1 MASTSTLARTAAW
14 DAAVRDLLPG
24 YFALVMS
31 TGMVSIGLLVIGL
44 ETASVVLLWV
54 DIVCF
59 AVLLAV
65 TGVRLVRHPRAAAG
79 DLADPEK
86 SFGFFTFVAGTN
98 VVGVRLVLDGHETA
112 AMVLLVVALVAWLLL
127 GYVIPAIAVLH
138 PRRHPSISHANGTW
152 FIWAVASQSVT
163 VLAATLQPTGVF
175 GSTVLAL
182 VAVFSWSLGVFLYG
196 VVVVLL
202 VVRLTRYPFTAADI
216 TPPYWVAMGATAIT
230 VLAGSRIVAMDQAP
244 TVDVTRGLVAGLA
257 LLFWCFGTWL
267 IPALLAVGWWR
278 HVVHRL
284 PIRYQPAYWSLVFP
298 IAMYGVGSYYL
309 GRADHLPIVARV
321 GDAIIPVATAVWA
334 ITFVAMLRHLWR
346 TLVRPSAPGRS
357 DEPPSAVRAPA

>member
-1 MASTSTLARTAAW
+1 MASISATARSDAW
-14 DAAVRDLLPG
+14 DRAVRDLLPG

-59 AVLLAV
+59 AALLVA
-65 TGVRLVRHPRAAAG
+65 TGARLVRHPRAAAR
-79 DLADPEK
+79 DLADPER
-86 SFGFFTFVAGTN
+86 SFGFFTFVAGVN
-98 VVGVRLVLDGHETA
+98 VIGVRLVLDGHTNA
-112 AMVLLVVALVAWLLL
+112 AGVLLAVSLVAWLLL
-127 GYVIPAIAVLH
+127 GYVIPAVAVLH

-163 VLAATLQPTGVF
+163 VLAATLQPTGVP

-196 VVVVLL
+196 VVVVLV
-202 VVRLTRYPFTAADI
+202 VVRLTRYPFTPADI

-267 IPALLAVGWWR
+267 IPALLAIGWWR
-278 HVVHRL
+278 HVVHRV
-284 PIRYQPAYWSLVFP
+284 PIRYQAAWWSMVFP

-309 GRADHLPIVARV
+309 GRADHLPIVAGV
-321 GDAIIPVATAVWA
+321 GDVVIPVAAAVWA

-346 TLVRPSAPGRS
+346 TLVRPPTSPRLR
-357 DEPPSAVRAPA
+357 PPRQD